1 MSEILKLIFMKKIA
15 LLGLALWLASPL
27 VNAQEAATHWVANA
41 QVSFAASE
49 FSGALGLGRQHQL
62 GKKDRLLLGYG
73 LRYTGYSGSGID
85 FITAPAALTL
95 DEKLDTFTMASAS
108 THAFNVYLAL
118 GYQITSK
125 LSFMFDI
132 DLVGATLGAER
143 SGLFTSTDQLG
154 FNGNYQAS
162 PTAVNVLLVGDN
174 DLGTLASNFSL
185 NYQIKEQWGVKLGM
199 AYLFTEYT
207 TNQELAF
214 ANDRFRRKSAQAMLG
229 VTYRW

>member
-1 MSEILKLIFMKKIA
+1 M
-15 LLGLALWLASPL
+15 LALWLASPL
-27 VNAQEAATHWVANA
+27 AYAQQPASQWVASG
-41 QVSFAASE
+41 QLSFAPAE

-73 LRYTGYSGSGID
+73 LRYNGYQGSSID

-95 DEKLDTFTMASAS
+95 DEKLDTFTMATAS

-125 LSFMFDI
+125 LSFVFDI
-132 DLVGATLGAER
+132 DLIGATFGSER
-143 SGLFTSTDQLG
+143 AGLFTSTDQLG

-162 PTAVNVLLVGDN
+162 PTALNVLLVGDN
-174 DLGTLASNFSL
+174 DRGTLGSNFTL
-185 NYQIKEQWGVKLGM
+185 QYKIQEHWGIKAGM

-207 TNQELAF
+207 TTQALAF

-229 VTYRW
+229 ITYTW